1 MGILLMTPVNPSRP
15 RSISN
20 VVSTR
25 TDGMVVDHGTPRR
38 SWWRRPRRSTR
49 PTTSSAAE
57 RWKLVGAVVTW
68 TILGLLVA
76 ALWAS
81 LLFGDSLSVPPA

>member
-1 MGILLMTPVNPSRP
+1 MAPVHSSRP
-15 RSISN
+15 RSLSN
-20 VVSTR
+20 VVATR
-25 TDGMVVDHGTPRR
+25 TDGAVVDHGTPARAT
-38 SWWRRPRRSTR
+38 WWRRPRRST
-49 PTTSSAAE
+49 PPITSSASE
-57 RWKLVGAVVTW
+57 RWKLVGVLATW